1 MNDEPC
7 KLHSLIYLLRGSD
20 ACCNNKNNHSKLG
33 SRSPYTHCVY
43 KCASANE
50 SLHRHNGSRHTFG
63 HYKNSISIYWAIRCL
78 RHGRSYCRDCQRR
91 AYSFLA
97 AESLFFLASLLSS
110 QPILDSRVSFVCV
123 SILLLSL
130 GVGKRHIMDSFLGSY
145 RYTTCTALLHVKT
158 HVILSTS

>member
-7 KLHSLIYLLRGSD
+7 KFHSLIYLLRGSD
-20 ACCNNKNNHSKLG
+20 ACCTTKNNHSKLG
-33 SRSPYTHCVY
+33 SRSPYTLCLFI
-43 KCASANE
+43 SALLQTLYT
-50 SLHRHNGSRHTFG
+50 SKAYIVITDPGIH
-63 HYKNSISIYWAIRCL
+63 L

-97 AESLFFLASLLSS
+97 AESLFFLAALLSS

-130 GVGKRHIMDSFLGSY
+130 GVGKRHYGLFLG
-145 RYTTCTALLHVKT
+145 AIPILLHAQHYSMLRLT
-158 HVILSTS
+158 